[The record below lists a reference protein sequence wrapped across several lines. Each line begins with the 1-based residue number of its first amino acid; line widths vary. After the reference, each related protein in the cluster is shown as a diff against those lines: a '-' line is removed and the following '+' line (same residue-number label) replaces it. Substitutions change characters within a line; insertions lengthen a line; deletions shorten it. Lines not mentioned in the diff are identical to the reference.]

1 VARNKDLQYYLGLNY
16 DVIVRRYED
25 EGQIM
30 YTAFTSELDRN
41 AFYGVG
47 DTPKEAIDSLEKVK
61 EELFEYYLEEGYG
74 IPEPEHEYES
84 LPSGKFIVRTSP
96 KVHRDLISMAKK
108 NKQSLNS
115 YINYIFAEY
124 ITLEKAGDTVKSIL
138 EKQIYQDW
146 IFGIGRQ
153 FYDREISKE
162 KEISGKSKYEKA
174 TA

>member
-1 VARNKDLQYYLGLNY
+1 
-16 DVIVRRYED
+16 
-25 EGQIM
+25 
-30 YTAFTSELDRN
+30 
-41 AFYGVG
+41 
-47 DTPKEAIDSLEKVK
+47 
-61 EELFEYYLEEGYG
+61 
-74 IPEPEHEYES
+74 
-84 LPSGKFIVRTSP
+84 
-96 KVHRDLISMAKK
+96 MAKK